1 MGANTILPKELVEK
15 ANVMADEARN
25 SISKYC
31 CEECHAYCCRKG
43 YLVLKKEEVDV
54 VTQGRREE
62 LIEKKILKDLG
73 KNYSLFMGNYEQPC
87 PSLDEK
93 FMCKVHK
100 SEFRSKVCGDFPL
113 FIEGDLVRLSIRC
126 PAVKENLLFPFVKQL
141 QVLGFKIVKPDS
153 FGALELYNVK
163 LVN

>member
-1 MGANTILPKELVEK
+1 MGANTILPKEVVEK
-15 ANVMADEARN
+15 ANILADEARN

-31 CEECHAYCCRKG
+31 FEECHAYCCRKG
-43 YLVLKKEEVDV
+43 YLVLKPEEVDT
-54 VTQGRREE
+54 VTQGRKEE
-62 LIEKKILKDLG
+62 LLEKGILKKLKTD
-73 KNYSLFMGNYEQPC
+73 YSLFMGNYDQPC
-87 PSLDEK
+87 PSMDEK
-93 FMCKVHK
+93 CMCKIHK
-100 SEFRSKVCGDFPL
+100 SPFRSKVCADFPL

-141 QVLGFKIVKPDS
+141 QALGFKIIKPDS